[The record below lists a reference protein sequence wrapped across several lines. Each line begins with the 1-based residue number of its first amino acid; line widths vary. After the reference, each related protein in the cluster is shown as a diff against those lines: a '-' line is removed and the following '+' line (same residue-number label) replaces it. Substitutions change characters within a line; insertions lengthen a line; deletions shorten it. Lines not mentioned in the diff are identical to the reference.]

1 MVVFGVLGGVGVN
14 SVGLCGAGVD
24 GGVLG
29 GVGVNGAGLG
39 GAGVSGISLNA
50 FDLASISLN
59 AVSASLNG
67 VGLGVAS
74 VDGVGLGV
82 ASVDGVGLG
91 GGSVDGVGL
100 GSGALAHCSLGVL
113 IPAPV
118 MLTGVLRRLL
128 PTTRSSG
135 PLWHCCPCCLL
146 STIVLGGLLGMVD
159 TEGYCY
165 ISSLSPLLSL
175 SQLGMRNLVCCP
187 PPFYSQGFIVTRLH
201 FDPGRGSR
209 AS

>member
-1 MVVFGVLGGVGVN
+1 MDSMLVSSGSVLG
-14 SVGLCGAGVD
+14 CAGVD

-39 GAGVSGISLNA
+39 GAGLSGISLNA

-74 VDGVGLGV
+74 VDGGLGGGSVGSVGLGV
-82 ASVDGVGLG
+82 ACVDSVGLG

-100 GSGALAHCSLGVL
+100 GSGALSHCSLGVL

-159 TEGYCY
+159 TEGYCH

-187 PPFYSQGFIVTRLH
+187 PPPLLQPGFHCDLAP
-201 FDPGRGSR
+201 F
-209 AS
+209 